1 MIQYLTSNLEVLSAE
16 VKVPDRGVA
25 SYKEMVEFVQTTIN
39 EKTDVH
45 DDTTGLILAEA
56 IVQSILNRMRV
67 GF

>member
-1 MIQYLTSNLEVLSAE
+1 MLSAE
-16 VKVPDRGVA
+16 VQVPDKGLA
-25 SYKEMVEFVQTTIN
+25 SYKDMVEFVQFTIN

-67 GF
+67 GFK